1 MSINS
6 ITDRFGKKLNLY
18 AENIDSDALLAS
30 TVTSD
35 LVTAETCFS
44 TSYPQSAADIT
55 SYNAQLDYLLS
66 DVTPI
71 GFVSA
76 IPASN
81 TIHREERKA
90 YNTNTGLY
98 KYTLDVKGL
107 FSLLVGIPPSAAES
121 LYSMTF
127 DVEPR
132 YLNSICIYKQ
142 GKALNILTPGN
153 VYLDVYQLASVDTSV
168 IGKVTLVFRRDNHNN
183 TPDASTLDNAF
194 HVELVSF

>member
-18 AENIDSDALLAS
+18 AENIDSDTLLADS
-30 TVTSD
+30 VDAT

-66 DVTPI
+66 EVTPP
-71 GFVSA
+71 GFVSG
-76 IPASN
+76 IPASY

-98 KYTLDVKGL
+98 KYTLDVKGM
-107 FSLLVGIPPSAAES
+107 FQLLVGIPPSAAES

-132 YLNSICIYKQ
+132 YFNSICIYKQ
-142 GKALNILTPGN
+142 GKALNILNPGN
-153 VYLDVYQLASVDTSV
+153 VYLDVYYLASVDTSV
-168 IGKVTLVFRRDNHNN
+168 VGKVKIVFRRDNHNN
-183 TPDASTLDNAF
+183 TPDASTLLNDF
-194 HVELVSF
+194 HIELVAF